1 MNELSA
7 ARAFIGDSLA
17 FHIIFALFGV
27 GLPLA
32 IFCIEW
38 WGIQR
43 KSSELLSLA
52 QFLSRIM
59 SLFVIVGVVSGT
71 LIAIQ
76 MSVIWSG
83 LVDFGAPIIGVPF
96 ALEGYAFLIEAVF
109 LGFYVSTWKRY
120 AGYRHLLLLIPVILG
135 AGMSAVFITL
145 ANAWMNNPQGFEMV
159 NGVMTNVRPW
169 KGLLTPTAFF
179 EIAHS
184 LISYYMTTFF
194 SVAGISVWLLTR
206 HKSEKMK
213 AVLRLV
219 VGRFMTLGF
228 MCIVLLAGLGHASMQ
243 YLAQA
248 EPRKFAAIQM
258 QPETLDH
265 APYVIGGHLNEAEDR
280 LEGGIRIPNALSILA
295 GNDADTVV
303 RGLREYP
310 RADWPLLIV
319 NRLFEVKMVLV
330 GFLALIPLLYL
341 ALYRRSKNILIDSR
355 IVGWLVLSSGP
366 LSVVLVELGWMITE
380 LGRQPYAVAGY
391 LRVDQ
396 AFTAN
401 VAVMQWG
408 IIFPV
413 AFILLFI
420 VSFGVAAQMIRKE
433 IKV

>member
-1 MNELSA
+1 MNDLSA
-7 ARAFIGDSLA
+7 ARAFIGDSLG

-38 WGIQR
+38 WSIRR
-43 KSSELLSLA
+43 KSAELLSLA
-52 QFLSRIM
+52 HFLTRIM

-83 LVDFGAPIIGVPF
+83 LVDFGAPIIGIPF

-120 AGYRHLLLLIPVILG
+120 AGYHHLLLLVPVILG

-159 NGVMTNVRPW
+159 NGVMTNIHPW
-169 KGLLTPTAFF
+169 KGLLTATAFF

-194 SVAGISVWLLTR
+194 AIAGVCTFLITKGGSQQR
-206 HKSEKMK
+206 
-213 AVLRLV
+213 ARALRLV
-219 VGRFMTLGF
+219 VNRFMLFGF
-228 MCIVLLAGLGHASMQ
+228 VCIILLAGLGHASMQ
-243 YLAQA
+243 HLAQA

-265 APYVIGGHLNEAEDR
+265 APYVIGGHLDSNEEH
-280 LEGGIRIPNALSILA
+280 LEGGLRIPNGLSILA
-295 GNDADTVV
+295 DNDADTVV

-330 GFLALIPLLYL
+330 GFLTLIPLLYL
-341 ALYRRSKNILIDSR
+341 ALYRRAQKMSLDSR
-355 IVGWLVLSSGP
+355 IAGWLVLCSGP
-366 LSVVLVELGWMITE
+366 LSVLLVELGWMITE

-391 LRVDQ
+391 LRVEQ
-396 AFTAN
+396 AFTAS
-401 VAVMQWG
+401 VSVMEWG
-408 IIFPV
+408 FIFPV
-413 AFILLFI
+413 AFVLLFV
-420 VSFGVAAQMIRKE
+420 VSFGVAFQMIRKE
-433 IKV
+433 GPL